1 MKKNNIYWGM
11 IFIIMAALIVVNGLG
26 LIEGVGISTGVCLA
40 TVNDLV
46 R

>member
-26 LIEGVGISTGVCLA
+26 LIEGVGV
-40 TVNDLV
+40 
-46 R
+46 